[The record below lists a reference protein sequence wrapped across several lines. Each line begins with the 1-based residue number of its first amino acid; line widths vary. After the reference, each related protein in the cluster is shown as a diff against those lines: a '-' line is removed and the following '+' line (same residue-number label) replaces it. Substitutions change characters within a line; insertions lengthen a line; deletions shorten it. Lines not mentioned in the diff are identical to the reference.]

1 MKKIMTFL
9 LAAAVIFCAAFM
21 LKGGLAVSAKISP
34 TAPTITDPSHVTV
47 TVPPDKTTN
56 NYTTPSGGIGTTGSG
71 GTTSPGVT
79 RVTGTTSPATKPTA
93 GTTGRPTT
101 PDGSTV
107 TGPVQPDRNP
117 ESPKTGGASS
127 SVFVFAGIAFAGAAV
142 TVLAKKDKKDN

>member
-9 LAAAVIFCAAFM
+9 LAAAVIFCAAVM

-56 NYTTPSGGIGTTGSG
+56 NYSNPPYSPPTSGS
-71 GTTSPGVT
+71 GTTSPGAT
-79 RVTGTTSPATKPTA
+79 GVTGTTSPATKPTA

-142 TVLAKKDKKDN
+142 TVLAKKNKKDN